1 MNLGEYLT
9 LGSRE
14 PQKKSPL
21 KIQKNIS
28 KIVKRTNRVVKTQK
42 KKRKVCQKMVG

>member
-9 LGSRE
+9 LRSRE
-14 PQKKSPL
+14 PQKSLL

-28 KIVKRTNRVVKTQK
+28 KIVKRTNRVVQTQK
-42 KKRKVCQKMVG
+42 KKRKD